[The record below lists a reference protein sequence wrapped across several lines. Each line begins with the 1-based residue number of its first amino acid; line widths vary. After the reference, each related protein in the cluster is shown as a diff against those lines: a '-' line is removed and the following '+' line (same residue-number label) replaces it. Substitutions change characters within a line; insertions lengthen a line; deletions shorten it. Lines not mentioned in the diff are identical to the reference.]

1 MERWVKIYDK
11 LLDWEWWDNPLMVK
25 AWLYILL
32 SANPKQKA
40 WKGMVIERGQFVT
53 SQSKMA
59 DIISCNRKTVRK
71 ILSRLVHSGQII
83 VSVDKSKTIISV
95 CNYDNYQE
103 NTSKYGQ
110 QSGQQNGQQ
119 DGQQSGQPNGQQ
131 DGQQIGQQDGQ
142 QMGHNIRIKNKDN
155 IVVDVIPAGAR
166 AREDFSDGTP
176 MVHTADRPTGLGFC
190 ARARIPAEKVANWL
204 RENGGDQWKEVACMQ
219 LGLRPQQL
227 DLAFDEFQRELIA
240 QGVEDKDEDNIR
252 IHFMNLI
259 RKKIEWNKKQNRYGN
274 DQRINSIDDVR
285 EAVELGFKMANSGH

>member
-110 QSGQQNGQQ
+110 QSGQ
-119 DGQQSGQPNGQQ
+119 PNSQQ

-142 QMGHNIRIKNKDN
+142 QSGHNIRIKNKE
-155 IVVDVIPAGAR
+155 IIPPPPAYAPAR
-166 AREDFSDGTP
+166 ENFSEDFSELDLTNNK
-176 MVHTADRPTGLGFC
+176 ADRPAGLGFC
-190 ARARIPAEKVANWL
+190 ARARIPADKVADWL
-204 RENGGDQWKEVACMQ
+204 RNNGGDQWKEIACMQ
-219 LGLRPQQL
+219 LGLQPNQL
-227 DLAFDEFQRELIA
+227 SLAFDEFQRELIA
-240 QGVEDKDEDNIR
+240 QGVEDKDESDIR
-252 IHFMNLI
+252 PHFMNMLRI
-259 RKKIEWNKKQNRYGN
+259 AIKKNKKNGN

-285 EAVELGFKMANSGH
+285 EAVELGFKMAYSGH

>member
-1 MERWVKIYDK
+1 
-11 LLDWEWWDNPLMVK
+11 MVK
-25 AWLYILL
+25 AWIYILV
-32 SANPKQKA
+32 SANPKKKRWQ
-40 WKGMVIERGQFVT
+40 GIEIERGKFIT
-53 SQSKMA
+53 SQRKLA
-59 DIISCNRKTVRK
+59 RALSCNVKTVRR
-71 ILSRLVHSGQII
+71 ILERLSVANQITY
-83 VSVDKSKTIISV
+83 SVEHQMTCITV
-95 CNYDNYQE
+95 CNYDDYQE
-103 NTSKYGQ
+103 KNSRYGTEH
-110 QSGQQNGQQ
+110 GTQ
-119 DGQQSGQPNGQQ
+119 DGTEYGTQGGTES
-131 DGQQIGQQDGQ
+131 
-142 QMGHNIRIKNKDN
+142 GHNIRIKNKDN

-176 MVHTADRPTGLGFC
+176 MVNTADRPTGLGFC

-219 LGLRPQQL
+219 LGLQPQQL

-240 QGVEDKDEDNIR
+240 QGVEDKEEDNIR

>member
-40 WKGMVIERGQFVT
+40 WKGIVIERGQFVT

-119 DGQQSGQPNGQQ
+119 DGQQSGQPNSQQ

-142 QMGHNIRIKNKDN
+142 QSGHNIRIKNKDN
-155 IVVDVIPAGAR
+155 IVVDVIPAGVR
-166 AREDFSDGTP
+166 AREDFSDSDLTNNK
-176 MVHTADRPTGLGFC
+176 ADRPAGLGFC
-190 ARARIPAEKVANWL
+190 ARARIPVDSVADWL
-204 RENGGDQWKEVACMQ
+204 RVNGGQQWKETACMQ
-219 LGLRPQQL
+219 LHLTMEQL
-227 DLAFDEFQRELIA
+227 DMAFDEFQRELIA
-240 QGVEDKDEDNIR
+240 QGVEDKEENNIL

-259 RKKIEWNKKQNRYGN
+259 RKKIEWNKKHNRYGN

-285 EAVELGFKMANSGH
+285 EAVELGFKMSNSGH

>member
-71 ILSRLVHSGQII
+71 ILSKLVHSGQII

-110 QSGQQNGQQ
+110 QRGQQNGQQ

-142 QMGHNIRIKNKDN
+142 QSGHNIRIENKE
-155 IVVDVIPAGAR
+155 IIPPPPAYAPAR
-166 AREDFSDGTP
+166 ENFSEDFSELDLTNNK
-176 MVHTADRPTGLGFC
+176 ADRPAGLGFC
-190 ARARIPAEKVANWL
+190 ARARIPADSVADWL
-204 RENGGDQWKEVACMQ
+204 RVNGGQQWKETACMQ
-219 LGLRPQQL
+219 LHLTMEQL
-227 DLAFDEFQRELIA
+227 DMAFDEFQRELIA
-240 QGVEDKDEDNIR
+240 QGVEDKEENDVR
-252 IHFMNLI
+252 RHFMNMLRIAI
-259 RKKIEWNKKQNRYGN
+259 RKNKSNGN